1 MLREW
6 LVKKLDA
13 LDRPTE
19 HPAIPPF
26 PSAAAGY
33 GARRLR
39 APSLLSLVAAA
50 LLVYGAPALTF
61 AAEPI
66 NFKLTRSATARTAN
80 CLIGAVGHV
89 EVQSIGP
96 AELMEMTVTGLP
108 PNTEFD
114 VFVIQL
120 PNAPFGLSWY
130 QGDIETDTNGVGHAF
145 FVGRFSIET
154 FIVAPGSGAAP
165 QVHNAPIADATT
177 NPATAPVHTYHVG
190 VWFNSPTDA
199 AAAGCP
205 ANVTPFNGDH
215 NAGIQALS
223 TRKFADDQGPLR
235 QLVP

>member
-6 LVKKLDA
+6 LVGMLDA
-13 LDRPTE
+13 GARHTE
-19 HPAIPPF
+19 QDAIQVF
-26 PSAAAGY
+26 PSAVATRGPRRSWAPWLLSAVAAGWL
-33 GARRLR
+33 A
-39 APSLLSLVAAA
+39 V
-50 LLVYGAPALTF
+50 GAPAMVF
-61 AAEPI
+61 ADPI
-66 NFKLTRSATARTAN
+66 NFKLVRSTTARTAN
-80 CLIGAVGHV
+80 CLLNAVGHV
-89 EVQSIGP
+89 EVQSLGP
-96 AELMEMTVTGLP
+96 VELMEMTVEGLP
-108 PNTEFD
+108 PNTDFD

-130 QGDIETDTNGVGHAF
+130 QGDIETDDNGVGHQF
-145 FVGRFSIET
+145 FFGRFSIET
-154 FIVAPGSGAAP
+154 FIVAPGSGPAP

-205 ANVTPFNGDH
+205 ASVTPFNGDH

>member
-6 LVKKLDA
+6 LVKKLDVLA
-13 LDRPTE
+13 RPTE
-19 HPAIPPF
+19 NPAIQAL
-26 PSAAAGY
+26 PSAWAGH
-33 GARRLR
+33 GPRCLR
-39 APSLLSLVAAA
+39 APSYLSLVAAG
-50 LLVYGAPALTF
+50 LLVFAAPALTL
-61 AAEPI
+61 AEPI
-66 NFKLTRSATARTAN
+66 NFKLTRSAAAKNAN
-80 CLIGAVGHV
+80 CLLDAAGHV

-96 AELMEMTVTGLP
+96 AELMEMTVKGLP

-130 QGDIETDTNGVGHAF
+130 QGDIETDGDGVGHAF

-154 FIVAPGSGAAP
+154 FIVAPGSGPAP
-165 QVHNAPIADATT
+165 RVHNAPIADATT

-190 VWFNSPTDA
+190 VWFNSPADA

-205 ANVTPFNGDH
+205 ATVTPFNGDH
-215 NAGIQALS
+215 SAGIQALS